1 MAIYKKNNL
10 VNNAV
15 QWQWFSLLVSILIYS
30 FIHHLK
36 SLKRN
41 YGAKIT
47 AENVNSCYI
56 SDIDHLRQ
64 FIFNNCLAFEPFPTN
79 V

>member
-15 QWQWFSLLVSILIYS
+15 QWQWFFFVSFHTNLFIYS
-30 FIHHLK
+30 SPKILK
-36 SLKRN
+36 GN

>member
-15 QWQWFSLLVSILIYS
+15 AMVFFVSFHTNLFIYS
-30 FIHHLK
+30 SPKILK
-36 SLKRN
+36 GN
-41 YGAKIT
+41 YGTKIT

>member
-15 QWQWFSLLVSILIYS
+15 VAMVFFVSFHTNLFIYS
-30 FIHHLK
+30 SPKILK
-36 SLKRN
+36 GN

-47 AENVNSCYI
+47 AENVNS
-56 SDIDHLRQ
+56 
-64 FIFNNCLAFEPFPTN
+64 
-79 V
+79 